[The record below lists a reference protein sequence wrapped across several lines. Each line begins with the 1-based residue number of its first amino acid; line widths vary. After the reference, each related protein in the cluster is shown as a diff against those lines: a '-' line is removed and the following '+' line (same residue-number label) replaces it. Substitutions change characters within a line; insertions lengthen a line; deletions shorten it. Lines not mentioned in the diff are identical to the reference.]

1 MPGDVFKR
9 GTVELAVLS
18 VLQKEEL
25 YGYQIVQKIT
35 QLSNGQF
42 VFPLGTLY
50 PVLYRFVENG
60 YVSDRDAVVNGRL
73 RKYYRLEECGLEYYQ
88 SLLAEYRTT
97 AEGLERIVKGSE
109 PDEN

>member
-18 VLQKEEL
+18 VLQTKEM
-25 YGYQIVQKIT
+25 YGYQIVQTISE
-35 QLSNGQF
+35 LSGGKF

-60 YVSDRDAVVNGRL
+60 YVADRDEIVNGRL
-73 RKYYRLEECGLEYYQ
+73 RKYYRMEPAGREYYRQLLEE
-88 SLLAEYRTT
+88 YRRT

-109 PDEN
+109 PDDG

>member
-18 VLQKEEL
+18 VLQKEEM
-25 YGYQIVQKIT
+25 YGYQIVQKIKE
-35 QLSNGQF
+35 LSGGKF

-60 YVSDRDAVVNGRL
+60 YVSDRDEIINGRL
-73 RKYYRLEECGLEYYQ
+73 RKYYRLEDGGRVYYRTLLE
-88 SLLAEYRTT
+88 EYRRT

-109 PDEN
+109 PDDE

>member
-18 VLQKEEL
+18 VLQKKEM
-25 YGYQIVQKIT
+25 YGYQIVQTISE
-35 QLSNGQF
+35 LSGGKF

-60 YVSDRDAVVNGRL
+60 YVADRDEIVNGRL
-73 RKYYRLEECGLEYYQ
+73 RKYYRMEPAGREYYRQLLEE
-88 SLLAEYRTT
+88 YRRT

-109 PDEN
+109 PDDG

>member
-18 VLQKEEL
+18 VLQKKEM
-25 YGYQIVQKIT
+25 YGYQIVQTISE
-35 QLSNGQF
+35 LSGGKF

-60 YVSDRDAVVNGRL
+60 YVADRDEIVNGRL
-73 RKYYRLEECGLEYYQ
+73 RKYYRMEPAGRKYYRQLLEE
-88 SLLAEYRTT
+88 YRRT

-109 PDEN
+109 PDDG

>member
-18 VLQKEEL
+18 VLQTKEM
-25 YGYQIVQKIT
+25 YGYQIVQTISE
-35 QLSNGQF
+35 LSGGKF

-60 YVSDRDAVVNGRL
+60 YVADRDEIVNGRL
-73 RKYYRLEECGLEYYQ
+73 RKYYRMEPAGTEYYRQLLEE
-88 SLLAEYRTT
+88 YRRT

-109 PDEN
+109 PDDG